1 MHFRRDD
8 QRQTTGDTSSVSEP
22 RWIVELDDG
31 REVRWQGLQTGPLC
45 FTSEQVDELTHELLG
60 LDAEAFEA
68 EVEAVLRPAVGES
81 ANRPAV
87 ILHST
92 TPELRTFDGD
102 LDARLKGERG
112 GDFTTYKEARSVY
125 LAGPGDLAV
134 GRTHAWQGAVSALG
148 RDAICLEDR
157 DHYYLSHSL
166 LHLARNRAPGSA
178 VDRLVEHL
186 RQEPRL
192 VRLYAFEREMQLF
205 LLWAARQAGL
215 DELAV
220 EANRPALSVAWNRKS
235 TLHPTVTRALELES
249 QWSRTADPMAGLQ
262 LESRHCLLAE
272 RICPDAPTFPGYS
285 IERRD
290 RPVEDFVPQLLRAAE
305 LLRRRYG
312 LDKGCLKA
320 SESGDGARIT
330 PNIDL
335 RDTETLESLG
345 REARVHGDDYV
356 LEAHVFYGR
365 AEIGGQTLPTSLSA
379 HIRAGQVAPGATI
392 QFMEGTSWKGN
403 ILLDEA
409 AASLFGVSDEQYA
422 RVRRFMADF
431 QDGFERREP
440 GLVLTGVDF
449 GIGAV
454 GGRFEDRPLVGVQ
467 DLNVSFTGAECL
479 RAFLDQAQRIKGEQ
493 AQPYGVT
500 RIFRPRP
507 HADHKA
513 FLEVARQFDRGP
525 VFADAVAA
533 IPGRWGM
540 VGITGRDPR
549 QAVDHLNELQAA
561 LSAAGLIE
569 ASTD

>member
-1 MHFRRDD
+1 MLCRKDRP
-8 QRQTTGDTSSVSEP
+8 QTPDEASPKSEP
-22 RWIVELDDG
+22 GWTVELDDG
-31 REVRWQGLQTGPLC
+31 RAIRWQGLQTGPLC
-45 FTSEQVDELTHELLG
+45 FTAEQVDELTHELLG
-60 LDAEAFEA
+60 LDAQAFA
-68 EVEAVLRPAVGES
+68 DQVETVLRPAVGETAS
-81 ANRPAV
+81 RPAV

-102 LDARLKGERG
+102 LDALAKGARG

-134 GRTHAWQGAVSALG
+134 GRTRAWRGAVSVLG
-148 RDAICLEDR
+148 RDALCLEDR
-157 DHYYLSHSL
+157 DHYYLSHAL
-166 LHLARNRAPGSA
+166 LHLARHRTPGSA

-186 RQEPRL
+186 RREPRL
-192 VRLYAFEREMQLF
+192 IRLYAFEREMQLF

-235 TLHPTVTRALELES
+235 TLHPTVAQARSLEA
-249 QWSRTADPMAGLQ
+249 QWTPLQDPVAGLE
-262 LESRHCLLAE
+262 LESRHCALAR

-290 RPVEDFVPQLLRAAE
+290 RPAEDFVPQLLQAAE

-312 LDKGCLKA
+312 LEKGCLKA

-330 PNIDL
+330 PNIEL

-409 AASLFGVSDEQYA
+409 AAPLFGVTSEQYA

-449 GIGAV
+449 GVGTV
-454 GGRFEDRPLVGVQ
+454 GGRFGDRPLVGVQ

-479 RAFLDQAQRIKGEQ
+479 RAFLDQAQRVKGTD

-500 RIFRPRP
+500 RIFRPLP

-513 FLEVARQFDRGP
+513 FLEVTRPFDRGP

-569 ASTD
+569 SPTG